1 MGLLEIVDFS
11 LLCHQN
17 AAELRFKLNMKCLSC
32 KFDIFKSQSAQHPD
46 WKGEKI
52 SEEIF
57 LTSQNIARTALDL
70 KRMFQAKYNGR
81 LPFTDFSQRHFFYIW
96 PSPFS
101 VSNIARIANPATPR
115 GTLRGSKGVMGLS
128 RKSQGLKG
136 IHSGSRG
143 SRGTFRGSA
152 GVKGTHRGLQGVKG
166 GIFGVPEGVKK
177 DVLGVK
183 GDKGDI

>member
-1 MGLLEIVDFS
+1 MEG
-11 LLCHQN
+11 CHSPISHKGIFFISGPLHFRFQTLQ
-17 AAELRFKLNMKCLSC
+17 ELQILQPL
-32 KFDIFKSQSAQHPD
+32 
-46 WKGEKI
+46 G
-52 SEEIF
+52 
-57 LTSQNIARTALDL
+57 
-70 KRMFQAKYNGR
+70 
-81 LPFTDFSQRHFFYIW
+81 
-96 PSPFS
+96 
-101 VSNIARIANPATPR
+101 

-166 GIFGVPEGVKK
+166 GIFGVREGVKK

-183 GDKGDI
+183 EDKGDI

>member
-1 MGLLEIVDFS
+1 MEG
-11 LLCHQN
+11 CHSPISHKGIFFISGPLHFRFQTLQ
-17 AAELRFKLNMKCLSC
+17 ELQIL
-32 KFDIFKSQSAQHPD
+32 QPQ
-46 WKGEKI
+46 G
-52 SEEIF
+52 
-57 LTSQNIARTALDL
+57 
-70 KRMFQAKYNGR
+70 
-81 LPFTDFSQRHFFYIW
+81 
-96 PSPFS
+96 
-101 VSNIARIANPATPR
+101 

-166 GIFGVPEGVKK
+166 GIFGVPKGVKK

>member
-1 MGLLEIVDFS
+1 MEG
-11 LLCHQN
+11 CHSPISHKGTRCEEFFFISGPLHFRFQTLQ
-17 AAELRFKLNMKCLSC
+17 ELQILQPL
-32 KFDIFKSQSAQHPD
+32 
-46 WKGEKI
+46 G
-52 SEEIF
+52 
-57 LTSQNIARTALDL
+57 
-70 KRMFQAKYNGR
+70 
-81 LPFTDFSQRHFFYIW
+81 
-96 PSPFS
+96 
-101 VSNIARIANPATPR
+101 

-177 DVLGVK
+177 DVMGVK